1 MVYLS
6 CHGISSRD
14 NSKARETER
23 ILKLFDIFAV
33 KHATGHQD
41 DKMNGYSII
50 CSSLS
55 FALDKDYKKR
65 VNIWCPVEVQNY
77 VSGVTNTISP
87 HNELW
92 TKLNKKG
99 EKRYVRHTGLRC
111 VKELCDAGLVKYEI
125 LTLEEANKVIK
136 GLKKAAVLLKK

>member
-14 NSKARETER
+14 NSKAREIEQ
-23 ILKLFDIFAV
+23 ILKFFDTFAV

-41 DKMNGYSII
+41 DKMNGYSIT

-55 FALDKDYKKR
+55 FALEKDHKTR

-77 VSGVTNTISP
+77 VNGVTNTISP
-87 HNELW
+87 HNKLW
-92 TKLNKKG
+92 TKLNKKR
-99 EKRYVRHTGLRC
+99 EKPYGRHTGLRC
-111 VKELCDAGLVKYEI
+111 VKELCEADLVKYEI
-125 LTLEEANKVIK
+125 LTLEEAKKVIN
-136 GLKKAAVLLKK
+136 GLKKQRYY